1 MWILSLV
8 AATLALLVVVST
20 PAAAAKFE
28 AVGGAI
34 AYGQPDSSS
43 LTSQVEAMVSKADG
57 SGYWM
62 ATQTGTVVS
71 FGQALHFGDMSGTQL
86 NQPIAGMAATPTGN
100 GYWLVAADGG
110 VFAFGDAR
118 FFGSTGQLKL
128 NSPIVGMAATPTG
141 NGYWLVAADGGVFA
155 FGDAP
160 FYGSMGAVT
169 LNRPIVAMLPSD
181 SGRGYWLL
189 AEDGGIFTFGDAG
202 FYGSGPGK
210 GYGGLFV
217 GMIPVTDG
225 RGYSLVHSDGRI
237 SPFGIS
243 TLHNDPVCDPWP
255 VTDMSIAGGG
265 AVLLRTAK
273 PQSNDPPSNLS
284 AKIDGDYLSELI
296 VLSQSCQTASEP
308 AFTQFSLPLSDPVP
322 TSLFGWRR
330 HPIWGDISM
339 HNGSDFIG
347 PNRTSGGSALAVA
360 NGTVLAVLD
369 LVAYGRTVVL
379 DHGDQVASV
388 YAHLG
393 GVNVKVGDVTSVGDA
408 LGPVGST
415 GLSAGVHLHFEL
427 RLNGNAKDPMPYLNF
442 PELPAPAE

>member
-20 PAAAAKFE
+20 PVAAAKVE

-62 ATQTGTVVS
+62 ATQTGTVVN

-100 GYWLVAADGG
+100 GYWLVE
-110 VFAFGDAR
+110 
-118 FFGSTGQLKL
+118 
-128 NSPIVGMAATPTG
+128 
-141 NGYWLVAADGGVFA
+141 ADGGVFA

>member
-1 MWILSLV
+1 MWILSPV

-20 PAAAAKFE
+20 PAAAAKVE

-62 ATQTGTVVS
+62 ATQTGTVVN

-86 NQPIAGMAATPTGN
+86 NQPIA
-100 GYWLVAADGG
+100 
-110 VFAFGDAR
+110 
-118 FFGSTGQLKL
+118 
-128 NSPIVGMAATPTG
+128 GMAATPTG

>member
-20 PAAAAKFE
+20 PVAAAKVE

-62 ATQTGTVVS
+62 ATQTGTVVN

-86 NQPIAGMAATPTGN
+86 NQPIA
-100 GYWLVAADGG
+100 
-110 VFAFGDAR
+110 
-118 FFGSTGQLKL
+118 
-128 NSPIVGMAATPTG
+128 GMAATPTG

-415 GLSAGVHLHFEL
+415 GLSAGIHLHFEL

>member
-20 PAAAAKFE
+20 PVAAAKVE

-86 NQPIAGMAATPTGN
+86 NQPIA
-100 GYWLVAADGG
+100 
-110 VFAFGDAR
+110 
-118 FFGSTGQLKL
+118 
-128 NSPIVGMAATPTG
+128 GMAATPTG

>member
-1 MWILSLV
+1 MWILSPV

-20 PAAAAKFE
+20 PAAAAKVE

-62 ATQTGTVVS
+62 ATQTGTVAN

-86 NQPIAGMAATPTGN
+86 NQ
-100 GYWLVAADGG
+100 
-110 VFAFGDAR
+110 
-118 FFGSTGQLKL
+118 
-128 NSPIVGMAATPTG
+128 PIVGMAATPTG

-155 FGDAP
+155 FGAAR

-202 FYGSGPGK
+202 FFGSGPGK

-273 PQSNDPPSNLS
+273 PQPNDPPSNLS
-284 AKIDGDYLSELI
+284 ARIDGDYLSELI

-415 GLSAGVHLHFEL
+415 GLSTGVHLHFEL

-442 PELPAPAE
+442 PELPASAE

>member
-1 MWILSLV
+1 MILGTKVREPERSPQERRYRGASLRRNNQADLRTVSKMWILSLV

-20 PAAAAKFE
+20 PAAAAKVE

-62 ATQTGTVVS
+62 ATQTGTVVN

-86 NQPIAGMAATPTGN
+86 NQPIA
-100 GYWLVAADGG
+100 
-110 VFAFGDAR
+110 
-118 FFGSTGQLKL
+118 
-128 NSPIVGMAATPTG
+128 GMAATPTG

-202 FYGSGPGK
+202 FFGSGPGK

-415 GLSAGVHLHFEL
+415 GLSTGVHLHFEL
-427 RLNGNAKDPMPYLNF
+427 RLNGNAKDPIPYLNF
-442 PELPAPAE
+442 PEPPVSAE

>member
-1 MWILSLV
+1 
-8 AATLALLVVVST
+8 
-20 PAAAAKFE
+20 
-28 AVGGAI
+28 
-34 AYGQPDSSS
+34 
-43 LTSQVEAMVSKADG
+43 
-57 SGYWM
+57 
-62 ATQTGTVVS
+62 
-71 FGQALHFGDMSGTQL
+71 
-86 NQPIAGMAATPTGN
+86 
-100 GYWLVAADGG
+100 
-110 VFAFGDAR
+110 
-118 FFGSTGQLKL
+118 
-128 NSPIVGMAATPTG
+128 MAATPTG